1 MMTGVRSKERMM
13 AKVQWGD
20 AREQQAVADAIRVKR
35 VKRVQKRNK
44 TKRKIITKT
53 AM

>member
-1 MMTGVRSKERMM
+1 MMTGVRAKERMM

-35 VKRVQKRNK
+35 VQKRNK